1 MASVESNEQF
11 NPFDNDYECNIC
23 YEYCYDNK
31 QDCRV
36 CCAALCNDC
45 YQKMNEIASLRNK
58 CPSCRGQFVPE
69 PEPEPEPEHVIINED
84 ETNFHQTLIRD
95 FGQDTFDAEFNR
107 YYFDGIFSASMIRMI
122 SGRRLPDNLYY
133 TFEPDNIFENGR
145 TDAFDE
151 FEVNNTYLLFR
162 EVQLGANTLL
172 VPHGL
177 VDVTKRNAKSL
188 KLRTSDRN
196 QDIIPEIHD
205 NRAYKFNTSGGSNSI
220 PVLLRGTAGETIK
233 IPQHDLWLISQ
244 YSHIS
249 RFTQAIQ
256 NGNFEASY
264 TNFSDILH

>member
-1 MASVESNEQF
+1 MASVEEF

-31 QDCRV
+31 QDCRT
-36 CCAALCNDC
+36 CCASLCNEC
-45 YQKMNEIASLRNK
+45 YERMNEFDSLRNK
-58 CPSCRGQFVPE
+58 CPSCRGQFIPE
-69 PEPEPEPEHVIINED
+69 PQPEEEEEEEEYHQ
-84 ETNFHQTLIRD
+84 ETNFHETLIRD
-95 FGQDTFDAEFNR
+95 FGQDRFDAEFNR

-122 SGRRLPDNLYY
+122 SGRPLPDNLYY
-133 TFEPDNIFENGR
+133 TFEPDNIFENGA

-151 FEVNNTYLLFR
+151 FELNNTYLLFR
-162 EVQLGANTLL
+162 EVQFGANTLL

-177 VDVTKRNAKSL
+177 VDVIKRNAKSL

-205 NRAYKFNTSGGSNSI
+205 NRAYKINTSGGSGSI
-220 PVLLRGTAGETIK
+220 PVLLRGTGGEIIK

-256 NGNFEASY
+256 HGNFEMTHS
-264 TNFSDILH
+264 NFSNILH